1 VTTPA
6 SSIAPVD
13 GGGRSGRQDL
23 GRLVPDIALRWDHEA
38 PGRSWR
44 VVEGS
49 LCFADISGFTKL
61 SDRLARQGRRGAEEL
76 VDTLDRVFG
85 DMLDVAMARGADLLK
100 FGGDALLL
108 FYRGPDH
115 ELRAASGAVAMRAAL
130 RKAKEVPTSVGRL
143 DLSMSVGVHS
153 GPLDLFLVGKT
164 HRELLVLGPT
174 ASMTAHTESIAQ
186 RGQIVVSEATAA
198 ALPRGSVRPNPD
210 GGMLLRWRSDPL
222 AGTVLPPGADA
233 ALADPRGLLPPT
245 LVGALS
251 QGRIEPQHRTA
262 TIGFFKYTGTDR
274 LLAEEGPD
282 DLALRLE
289 ATLGRLQ
296 YELEAE
302 SATLLHVDID
312 VDGGKFFIGS
322 GTPVSLEDD
331 AGRLLRVGRT
341 ILEAGLP
348 LPIQIG
354 VKRGHVFTAEIGSAS
369 RSTYSAM
376 GDTTNT
382 AARFAGKAPVGHL
395 YTCPVT
401 LERSRSVF
409 GLGPPLALV
418 LKGKPEPVTAFDV
431 GPMLEDRVE
440 STRSTLPFVGRDAE
454 LAAVERVVADRGVI
468 TVRGAPGVGKSRLL
482 REALDRRP
490 GREVVTV
497 RGEQFRATTSYR
509 ALRDPVRVLL
519 GIHRGSPEAMA
530 GQLSAIIE
538 SVAPDLAPYAA
549 LIGDV
554 VAVPVPPSPAVE
566 ALAPEFRPD
575 RTADVVIDLLARLLP
590 RLPVVV
596 IDDAQWIDQASAH
609 LLGRLATIGPEAGL
623 TLVVLRRVDETG
635 GFTPGSGETVLLSRL
650 ADDVIRELIH
660 TVTEAAPPP
669 PHVVDDLVRQA
680 DGSPA
685 YVEEVLR
692 SVTTAGSDTVPLSLQ
707 AALDAQIDGLAPL
720 PRQVLRYASVLG
732 RSFRL
737 PVLEGLLGDDALPR
751 SAWAQEGLEQ
761 FLVDEPPDRIR
772 FRSGLLRDAAY
783 AGLAYRVRVALHQR
797 VREILE
803 AEEPN
808 LETVA
813 AVLAEHS
820 HLAEDHERT
829 WRYSVI
835 AARQAAAT
843 GSNGDAIRL
852 YERGLEAGRRLGLPP
867 ARRAE
872 GWAELGDVRERAG
885 LYDEAHEAFRQAG
898 ARSDDPRARA
908 VLHLRRARC
917 RERTGRYLSAHR
929 ELSIALRSI
938 TNGDDADTTRLL
950 AGQRAQQAAVFQAQQ
965 RPLDARAAAAEALE
979 LAVGVEDLETAA
991 LASEILDWAERWGG
1005 LGDGRVHLEQAKSL
1019 YERLGDATGLA
1030 RVSANAGVASYFA
1043 GDWDAALT
1051 LYRQSK
1057 DALFASGDVVQAAAV
1072 AANLGE
1078 ILINRNRLD
1087 DAEAEL
1093 SPARRTLRAA
1103 GLADFTSFVEYLLA
1117 RVSAA
1122 RGRLDEANEQLS
1134 AVLHDEL
1141 AAKRYGL
1148 AIEVASHLADCLT
1161 ELGRPEDALATLES
1175 TIAAATNEQSVV
1187 VPAIARARARAL
1199 AALGRWDESLEQLEV
1214 GLADAEQQGLAYDT
1228 FVLLSLQS
1236 AIASGSGSS
1245 PSPGAEERIL
1255 GLRDRLGIA

>member
-1 VTTPA
+1 
-6 SSIAPVD
+6 
-13 GGGRSGRQDL
+13 
-23 GRLVPDIALRWDHEA
+23 VPDIALRWDHEA

-61 SDRLARQGRRGAEEL
+61 SDRLARKGRRGAEEL
-76 VDTLDRVFG
+76 VETLDRVFG
-85 DMLDVAMARGADLLK
+85 DMLDVATARGADLLK

-130 RKAKEVPTSVGRL
+130 RRAKEVPTSVGRL

-186 RGQIVVSEATAA
+186 RGQIVVSEATAG
-198 ALPRGSVRPNPD
+198 ALPPGSVRPNPD

-222 AGTVLPPGADA
+222 AGTVLPPGPDA
-233 ALADPRGLLPPT
+233 ALADPSGLLPPT

-274 LLAEEGPD
+274 LLAEEGHD
-282 DLALRLE
+282 ELALRLE

-341 ILEAGLP
+341 ILEAELP

-409 GLGPPLALV
+409 GVGPPLALV

-431 GPMLEDRVE
+431 GAMLEDRVE
-440 STRSTLPFVGRDAE
+440 STRSNLPFVGRDAE
-454 LAAVERVVADRGVI
+454 LAAVETVVADRGVM

-538 SVAPDLAPYAA
+538 SVAPDLTPYAA

-575 RTADVVIDLLARLLP
+575 RTADVVIDLLARLLS

-635 GFTPGSGETVLLSRL
+635 GFTPGAGETVLLSRL

-660 TVTEAAPPP
+660 TVTEAAPLP

-772 FRSGLLRDAAY
+772 FRSGLLREAAY
-783 AGLAYRVRVALHQR
+783 AGLAYRVRIALHDR
-797 VREILE
+797 ARRIIETLE
-803 AEEPN
+803 PDLDLA
-808 LETVA
+808 A
-813 AVLAEHS
+813 AVLALHS
-820 HLAEDHERT
+820 SRGGDHRST
-829 WRYSVI
+829 WRYARL
-835 AARQAAAT
+835 AARQAAHA
-843 GSNGDAIRL
+843 GSNLDAIEL
-852 YERGLEAGRRLGLPP
+852 YGLALDAARRLDLSDEEL
-867 ARRAE
+867 ADA
-872 GWAELGDVRERAG
+872 WCELGDVRERAG
-885 LYDEAHEAFRQAG
+885 LYQEAYEAFRTAESHRRDDPLLG
-898 ARSDDPRARA
+898 ARMRI
-908 VLHLRRARC
+908 RRARC
-917 RERTGRYLSAHR
+917 QERAGRYSQAHR
-929 ELSIALRSI
+929 EL
-938 TNGDDADTTRLL
+938 T
-950 AGQRAQQAAVFQAQQ
+950 AAVQLAEADDEGEVLRADALAFRAVLYQVQERPRRARRQAEEAVLASS
-965 RPLDARAAAAEALE
+965 RVSHPAAAAR
-979 LAVGVEDLETAA
+979 
-991 LASEILDWAERWGG
+991 ASEVLDWAARMSGTIDGTRHSEYARELYQRIGDRPG
-1005 LGDGRVHLEQAKSL
+1005 FARATINLGVMAYFEGEWDRAVAYYQEARDALL
-1019 YERLGDATGLA
+1019 ATGDVIQGA
-1030 RVSANAGVASYFA
+1030 VASANIGEVLLNQGHLDGAEQE
-1043 GDWDAALT
+1043 LT
-1051 LYRQSK
+1051 S
-1057 DALFASGDVVQAAAV
+1057 
-1072 AANLGE
+1072 
-1078 ILINRNRLD
+1078 
-1087 DAEAEL
+1087 
-1093 SPARRTLRAA
+1093 ARRALRAA
-1103 GLADFTSFVEYLLA
+1103 GLADVASFAELHLGRLLT
-1117 RVSAA
+1117 A
-1122 RGRLDEANEQLS
+1122 RGQPEDGVTLLQQVLAEELRLGRTATAAEA
-1134 AVLHDEL
+1134 
-1141 AAKRYGL
+1141 
-1148 AIEVASHLADCLT
+1148 ASHLADSLVA
-1161 ELGRPEDALATLES
+1161 LGRAEEALG
-1175 TIAAATNEQSVV
+1175 TIDEVSSAASGEHVV
-1187 VPAIARARARAL
+1187 VAGIVARARA
-1199 AALGRWDESLEQLEV
+1199 AALGATGRYDEAREELDL
-1214 GLADAEQQGLAYDT
+1214 GLRVAEEQGLAYET
-1228 FVLLSLQS
+1228 MLLLDLDARLRVQTGEAPDRSARDRAD
-1236 AIASGSGSS
+1236 AIAVT
-1245 PSPGAEERIL
+1245 
-1255 GLRDRLGIA
+1255 LGIRR